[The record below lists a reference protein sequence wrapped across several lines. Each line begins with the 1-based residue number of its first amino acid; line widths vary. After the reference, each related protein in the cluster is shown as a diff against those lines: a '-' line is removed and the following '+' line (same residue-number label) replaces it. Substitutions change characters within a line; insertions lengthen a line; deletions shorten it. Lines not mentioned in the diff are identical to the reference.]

1 MLFIPKSDPISREN
15 FEFEGFYGIDTGDNR
30 TPKVL
35 KYQHLLILH
44 NGHMIHVSNPKFTI
58 DRIDVNFRE
67 KQLFLCIPLEYYVQR
82 QQINS
87 RGLYELSSSFLTQRI

>member
-1 MLFIPKSDPISREN
+1 
-15 FEFEGFYGIDTGDNR
+15 
-30 TPKVL
+30 
-35 KYQHLLILH
+35 
-44 NGHMIHVSNPKFTI
+44 MIHVSNPKFTI